1 MSGSDTVL
9 RRHEAKY
16 VIPSSMVDPVREYLK
31 GFCEPDPHGR
41 SYPPVYTITTLQ
53 LDGPGLPLH
62 HAKQEEQLNRFKLRV
77 RTYDEEDSPVFMEVK
92 QKMGDVIV
100 KSRAKVARGQWG
112 PHLLHNTQVDVKFG
126 SDKEYVAFLTF
137 VRLARELQAQPVVR
151 IRYERESYF
160 GVNDEYA
167 RVSLDRHLVYQP
179 ADDWSVSGQGGR
191 WLGMDSSLAQNKL
204 QPWSGVI
211 LELKTLSEA
220 PRWMV
225 EMTREFDL
233 VRDGNCKYSSAISS
247 ESLFRGV
254 PRAPAYAAV
263 LQDY

>member
-1 MSGSDTVL
+1 MRGSDTVL

-16 VIPSSMVDPVREYLK
+16 VIHPSMLGPIRDYVKS
-31 GFCEPDPHGR
+31 FCAPDPHGR
-41 SYPPVYTITTLQ
+41 SDPPVYTIITLQ

-62 HAKQEEQLNRFKLRV
+62 HAKQNEQVNRFKLRV
-77 RTYDEEDSPVFMEVK
+77 RTYDQADSPVFMEVK
-92 QKMGDVIV
+92 QKLGDIIV
-100 KSRAKVARGQWG
+100 KSRAKVARDQWG
-112 PHLLHNTQVDVKFG
+112 PHLLQNTKVDLTFG

-137 VRLARELQAQPVVR
+137 VRLARELQARPVVR

-167 RVSLDRHLVYQP
+167 RVSLDRHLEYQA
-179 ADDWSVSGQGGR
+179 ADDWSVAGPGGR
-191 WLGMDSSLAQNKL
+191 WIAVDSSLAQNKFN
-204 QPWSGVI
+204 PWSGVI

-233 VRDGNCKYSSAISS
+233 ERDGNCKYSGAVWS

-254 PRAPAYAAV
+254 PAAPTYAAV